1 MTGCNELILFFAVRS
16 LSMPVFLATGYAVL
30 CLWFILRHRFFRIKD
45 VPPWHMAGFFVVKVL
60 TGFLL
65 AWIYTHWYTDRVAAD
80 TFKYFDDSEKIFPL
94 WTTDRK
100 LFFEFL
106 LGTSHYSPEYLE
118 FSNTLNTW
126 WNKYAIYNDGRTM
139 VRINTLLRFIS
150 MGYYPVHSILFC
162 FITFCGLT
170 AFCHALLPWL
180 NKYRKVLIYLLF
192 LFPSLTFWS
201 SGLMKDGIILAGTG
215 GTLLMMS
222 LYLQKKIQRVRFWA
236 GLLFFLLLTFFSKLH
251 IFFVLIPCLTAMLFY
266 RQKNQQPWLPYLLAV
281 IFCGSLVVVL
291 PVFIPSADLLAFM
304 ADKQAENIRMA
315 VTVKAGSYFEIPRLD
330 GTILNFIACLPT
342 GLFNAL
348 LRPLPHE
355 INSPLMLLATTEN
368 MIIAISLVVVVVK
381 NFPSIAQQPA
391 LFWFSVSFVLIL
403 LSVIGMMTP
412 VSGAIVRYKIQAL
425 PFLFFVLLRMME
437 NRARD

>member
-1 MTGCNELILFFAVRS
+1 MIYCNELILFFAVRS
-16 LSMPVFLATGYAVL
+16 LSMPVLLATGYAVL
-30 CLWFILRHRFFRIKD
+30 GVWLILRLRFFRIEH
-45 VPPWHMAGFFVVKVL
+45 VPSWHMAGFFLLKIL

-65 AWIYTHWYTDRVAAD
+65 AWIYTYWYTDRVAAD
-80 TFKYFDDSEKIFPL
+80 TFKYFDDSEKIFRL
-94 WTTDRK
+94 WSTDRK

-118 FSNTLNTW
+118 YSNTLNTW

-150 MGYYPVHSILFC
+150 MGYYPVHSIFFC
-162 FITFCGLT
+162 FITFWGLT
-170 AFCHALLPWL
+170 AFCRALLPWL
-180 NKYRKVLIYLLF
+180 NKHRTVLIYLLF

-215 GTLLMMS
+215 GTLLMFS
-222 LYLQKKIQRVRFWA
+222 LYLQQKIQGFRFWA
-236 GLLFFLLLTFFSKLH
+236 GCLFFLLLTFFSKLH
-251 IFFVLIPCLTAMLFY
+251 IFFVLIPCLVAMLFSGQMGT
-266 RQKNQQPWLPYLLAV
+266 RPWLPYLVAV
-281 IFCGSLVVVL
+281 TLCGSAVFIL
-291 PVFIPSADLLAFM
+291 PWVIPSADLLAFM

-315 VTVKAGSYFEIPRLD
+315 VAFKAGSYFEIPRLD
-330 GTILNFIACLPT
+330 GTALNFISCLPN

-368 MIIAISLVVVVVK
+368 VIIALSLVVIGVK
-381 NFPSIAQQPA
+381 NFKSIPRQPA
-391 LFWFSVSFVLIL
+391 LFWFSVCFIIIL

-437 NRARD
+437 NREKE